1 MKEIEIHF
9 KGGDG
14 KRIKT
19 LPEVPD
25 NNDYVDLLTPQNIDG
40 KKNFIQ
46 TPTINGKDI
55 VTQEKLDEVSNS
67 KQNTLTAGNGISIE
81 NDTISVTD
89 AGGLTVLPY
98 GNLDADTLA
107 KVKANPQNYCI
118 YNGVSTDKHLCYF
131 ISEDNTFLYY
141 ILTPFQTSNLSGSAH
156 ITNKTVTINKNTGA
170 VGFYTYERGIILQSN
185 TFKTNFG
192 IGDNNVW
199 VIGVQDTT
207 DNSVKT
213 GTEIRK
219 AITIRKWH

>member
-25 NNDYVDLLTPQNIDG
+25 NNDYVDLLTPQDIDG
-40 KKNFIQ
+40 KKNFTQ

-55 VTQEKLDEVSNS
+55 TTQEKLDEVSNS

-89 AGGLTVLPY
+89 AGGLTVLTNSDFP
-98 GNLDADTLA
+98 LSADLLA
-107 KVKANPQNYCI
+107 KVNANPQKYCI
-118 YNGVSTDKHLCYF
+118 KDTDTILYYD
-131 ISEDNTFLYY
+131 SQDLLFLYY
-141 ILTPFQTSNLSGSAH
+141 NDLQVKKAAINNDVNLQQSRSQIERLNGKLHPLIKHIIVFANTTTKVAGNTLT
-156 ITNKTVTINKNTGA
+156 V
-170 VGFYTYERGIILQSN
+170 VGIE
-185 TFKTNFG
+185 
-192 IGDNNVW
+192 
-199 VIGVQDTT
+199 DTT
-207 DNSVKT
+207 DDSVKT
-213 GTEIRK
+213 GAQIRK

>member
-25 NNDYVDLLTPQNIDG
+25 NSDYVDLLTNQDIDG

-55 VTQEKLDEVSNS
+55 TTQEKLDELSNS
-67 KQNTLTAGNGISIE
+67 KQNTLTAGAGISIE

-89 AGGLTVLPY
+89 VGGLTVLPY
-98 GNLDADTLA
+98 GDLDADTLA

-118 YNGVSTDKHLCYF
+118 DAGRGLCYYEDETSTKLLYTSQKVGTRF
-131 ISEDNTFLYY
+131 YQYYSHIEQDTIEINKTDGKIISELNTIIEMPTRMFKVE
-141 ILTPFQTSNLSGSAH
+141 GSA
-156 ITNKTVTINKNTGA
+156 N
-170 VGFYTYERGIILQSN
+170 ILS
-185 TFKTNFG
+185 
-192 IGDNNVW
+192 
-199 VIGVQDTT
+199 VIGVKDTT
-207 DNSVKT
+207 DNTIKT

>member
-14 KRIKT
+14 KKIKT

-25 NNDYVDLLTPQNIDG
+25 NSDYVDLLTSQNIDG
-40 KKNFIQ
+40 KKNFTQ

-55 VTQEKLDEVSNS
+55 TTQEKLNEVSNS
-67 KQNTLTAGNGISIE
+67 KQNTLTAGTGISIE

-89 AGGLTVLPY
+89 AGGLTVLRQSDFP
-98 GNLDADTLA
+98 LSADLLA

-118 YNGVSTDKHLCYF
+118 SYDSKMYYYERYNTSANKIFYLSNKSSGYSGI
-131 ISEDNTFLYY
+131 ISQEN
-141 ILTPFQTSNLSGSAH
+141 LTIDDRSGIKVTSHNLIA
-156 ITNKTVTINKNTGA
+156 TLDNKTIGSSSEAPYLSLYIK
-170 VGFYTYERGIILQSN
+170 GIE
-185 TFKTNFG
+185 
-192 IGDNNVW
+192 
-199 VIGVQDTT
+199 DTT
-207 DNSVKT
+207 DNTIKT

>member
-25 NNDYVDLLTPQNIDG
+25 NSDYVDLLTNQDIDG

-55 VTQEKLDEVSNS
+55 TTQEKLDELSNS
-67 KQNTLTAGNGISIE
+67 KQNTLTAGAGISIE

-89 AGGLTVLPY
+89 VGGLTVLPY
-98 GNLDADTLA
+98 GTLDADTLA

-118 YNGVSTDKHLCYF
+118 KSDSL
-131 ISEDNTFLYY
+131 LYY
-141 ILTPFQTSNLSGSAH
+141 FVSESSTYYLYRTAKVETTIAGTSTELIQQGMEISKSTGVMSSNWNDFINFSGG
-156 ITNKTVTINKNTGA
+156 TTKK
-170 VGFYTYERGIILQSN
+170 
-185 TFKTNFG
+185 KTNNLLTVVG
-192 IGDNNVW
+192 IE
-199 VIGVQDTT
+199 DTT
-207 DNSVKT
+207 DNTIKT

>member
-25 NNDYVDLLTPQNIDG
+25 NNDYVDLLTPQDIDG

-55 VTQEKLDEVSNS
+55 ATQETLNEVSNS

-98 GNLDADTLA
+98 GTLDADTLA

-118 YNGVSTDKHLCYF
+118 RAGAYTQTLCYY
-131 ISEDNTFLYY
+131 EDETSTKLLY
-141 ILTPFQTSNLSGSAH
+141 TSQKIKTLPYEYFSSVEQNR
-156 ITNKTVTINKNTGA
+156 IEINKTDGKINSNSNH
-170 VGFYTYERGIILQSN
+170 IIEMPTSM
-185 TFKTNFG
+185 FKVEGNYNEVN
-192 IGDNNVW
+192 I
-199 VIGVQDTT
+199 IGVKDTT
-207 DNSVKT
+207 NRTIKT

>member
-19 LPEVPD
+19 LPQVPD
-25 NNDYVDLLTPQNIDG
+25 NSDYVDLLTNQDIDG

-55 VTQEKLDEVSNS
+55 TTQEKLDELSNS
-67 KQNTLTAGNGISIE
+67 KQNTLTAGAGISIE
-81 NDTISVTD
+81 NDTISITD
-89 AGGLTVLPY
+89 VGGLTVLPY
-98 GNLDADTLA
+98 GDLDADTLA
-107 KVKANPQNYCI
+107 KVKANPQKYCI
-118 YNGVSTDKHLCYF
+118 YNSVSTDKKLCYF
-131 ISEDNTFLYY
+131 LYDYGLYLYY
-141 ILTPFQTSNLSGSAH
+141 TLIPFDVSNLSGSAH
-156 ITNKTVTINKNTGA
+156 IKNKAVAINKNTGG
-170 VGFYTYERGIILQSN
+170 VNIYSYGKGIILQSD
-185 TFKTNFG
+185 TFKTSFG
-192 IGDNNVW
+192 VSDPNVW

-207 DNSVKT
+207 DNTIKT

>member
-25 NNDYVDLLTPQNIDG
+25 NNDYVDLLTPQDIDG
-40 KKNFIQ
+40 KKNFTQ

-55 VTQEKLDEVSNS
+55 ATQEKLDEVSNS
-67 KQNTLTAGNGISIE
+67 KQNTLTAGDGISIE

-98 GNLDADTLA
+98 GNLDADTTA
-107 KVKANPQNYCI
+107 KVFANPQNYCI
-118 YNGVSTDKHLCYF
+118 GNDTGINGYVVCYYGNKF
-131 ISEDNTFLYY
+131 DTNTLYY
-141 ILTPFQTSNLSGSAH
+141 SSAYDLVEH
-156 ITNKTVTINKNTGA
+156 TRIRYWYARIDKKSDGTATMVWGFSTKLQIDNATINSNSA
-170 VGFYTYERGIILQSN
+170 SYPLLQC
-185 TFKTNFG
+185 K
-192 IGDNNVW
+192 
-199 VIGVQDTT
+199 GVLDFV

-213 GTEIRK
+213 GTQIRK